1 MVTAECHAHIFM
13 DGVDY
18 KKAAAAHEN
27 GPREDL
33 IREHLAAYQKAGISY
48 VRDGGDPYGAGV
60 LARSLAPEYGI
71 TYRTPVFA
79 IHRAGRYG
87 KIVGR
92 AFSDGKEYCALVRE
106 VRRAGGDFIKIMT
119 TGILDFATKG
129 HVTSEPLS
137 REEVFA
143 MTAAAHDAG
152 LSVMAH
158 VNGAQAVMDAAEAG
172 VDSVEHGN
180 FQNEESICCMAEHAT
195 IWVPT
200 IVTVSN
206 LLENGR
212 YPAETLAWIF
222 ETQKK
227 GLQLAFEKDVV
238 LAADILHHRLVELVA
253 SDLDG
258 SGLDHAAQGDDGDVG
273 GAAADV
279 HHHVAVGLGD
289 VDARADGR
297 RYRLLNKIHLPG
309 AGLNTGI
316 DDGALLNLRDTGGH
330 ADDDPGLEEGKARDL
345 MNKLLEHPLRHIVV
359 GDNALPQRPD
369 GNDVAGGT
377 AQHSLRVRAH
387 LQQLAG
393 GLIHS
398 HHRGLV
404 EHNALALYIY
414 QYGGGTQVDTDI
426 FCDPHRDTSCSF
438 RKCCTESIISGI
450 SVRNHTFSIIT
461 VHIPDC
467 KTGIMN
473 FFPFSPAASGRR

>member
-1 MVTAECHAHIFM
+1 M
-13 DGVDY
+13 
-18 KKAAAAHEN
+18 
-27 GPREDL
+27 
-33 IREHLAAYQKAGISY
+33 
-48 VRDGGDPYGAGV
+48 RDGGDPYGAGV

-71 TYRTPVFA
+71 TYRAPVFA

-238 LAADILHHRLVELVA
+238 LAAGSDAGAYGVLHGKGIREEESVMRKILGAENGQELEKRLAFGEK
-253 SDLDG
+253 
-258 SGLDHAAQGDDGDVG
+258 
-273 GAAADV
+273 
-279 HHHVAVGLGD
+279 
-289 VDARADGR
+289 
-297 RYRLLNKIHLPG
+297 KI
-309 AGLNTGI
+309 
-316 DDGALLNLRDTGGH
+316 R
-330 ADDDPGLEEGKARDL
+330 EK
-345 MNKLLEHPLRHIVV
+345 
-359 GDNALPQRPD
+359 
-369 GNDVAGGT
+369 
-377 AQHSLRVRAH
+377 
-387 LQQLAG
+387 
-393 GLIHS
+393 
-398 HHRGLV
+398 
-404 EHNALALYIY
+404 
-414 QYGGGTQVDTDI
+414 
-426 FCDPHRDTSCSF
+426 F
-438 RKCCTESIISGI
+438 
-450 SVRNHTFSIIT
+450 
-461 VHIPDC
+461 
-467 KTGIMN
+467 
-473 FFPFSPAASGRR
+473 

>member
-92 AFSDGKEYCALVRE
+92 AFSDWKEYCTLVRE

-137 REEVFA
+137 RKEVFA

-158 VNGAQAVMDAAEAG
+158 VSGAQAVMDAAEAG

-222 ETQKK
+222 ETQQK
-227 GLQLAFEKDVV
+227 GLQLAFEKEQELEKR
-238 LAADILHHRLVELVA
+238 LAFGE
-253 SDLDG
+253 
-258 SGLDHAAQGDDGDVG
+258 
-273 GAAADV
+273 
-279 HHHVAVGLGD
+279 
-289 VDARADGR
+289 
-297 RYRLLNKIHLPG
+297 KK
-309 AGLNTGI
+309 
-316 DDGALLNLRDTGGH
+316 LR
-330 ADDDPGLEEGKARDL
+330 EK
-345 MNKLLEHPLRHIVV
+345 
-359 GDNALPQRPD
+359 
-369 GNDVAGGT
+369 
-377 AQHSLRVRAH
+377 
-387 LQQLAG
+387 
-393 GLIHS
+393 
-398 HHRGLV
+398 
-404 EHNALALYIY
+404 
-414 QYGGGTQVDTDI
+414 
-426 FCDPHRDTSCSF
+426 F
-438 RKCCTESIISGI
+438 
-450 SVRNHTFSIIT
+450 
-461 VHIPDC
+461 
-467 KTGIMN
+467 
-473 FFPFSPAASGRR
+473 

>member
-18 KKAAAAHEN
+18 KKAAVAHEN

-48 VRDGGDPYGAGV
+48 VRDGGDPYG
-60 LARSLAPEYGI
+60 
-71 TYRTPVFA
+71 
-79 IHRAGRYG
+79 

-92 AFSDGKEYCALVRE
+92 AFSDWKEYCALVRE

-238 LAADILHHRLVELVA
+238 LAAGSDAGAYGVLHGKGIREEESVMRKILGAENGQELEKRLAFGEK
-253 SDLDG
+253 
-258 SGLDHAAQGDDGDVG
+258 
-273 GAAADV
+273 
-279 HHHVAVGLGD
+279 
-289 VDARADGR
+289 
-297 RYRLLNKIHLPG
+297 KI
-309 AGLNTGI
+309 
-316 DDGALLNLRDTGGH
+316 R
-330 ADDDPGLEEGKARDL
+330 EK
-345 MNKLLEHPLRHIVV
+345 
-359 GDNALPQRPD
+359 
-369 GNDVAGGT
+369 
-377 AQHSLRVRAH
+377 
-387 LQQLAG
+387 
-393 GLIHS
+393 
-398 HHRGLV
+398 
-404 EHNALALYIY
+404 
-414 QYGGGTQVDTDI
+414 
-426 FCDPHRDTSCSF
+426 F
-438 RKCCTESIISGI
+438 
-450 SVRNHTFSIIT
+450 
-461 VHIPDC
+461 
-467 KTGIMN
+467 
-473 FFPFSPAASGRR
+473 